1 MKLRNLLLSAL
12 VFSAGAVFAVDPVTQ
27 DDVAQTTYEMGTSTS
42 GGHTQYFYN
51 TSGNNTLTITLLQ
64 YSGDATMEKGWTY
77 YAVGYQ
83 ADGTTETFNEALTL
97 NNANITGRTLS
108 DTEIAGLTTYRTLEA
123 GETLNAY
130 EFTLTFDQETT
141 EKIGF
146 AGRNGDNKKLVFS
159 TVNEEPTNNYHFS
172 DKSTSSIL
180 FFGKNAFADGNL
192 KAQIMSSGSYV
203 GNGSGDGTPM
213 GAPLPAPVVTLLI
226 ALGFGAALV
235 MYRNRKQANA

>member
-1 MKLRNLLLSAL
+1 MKLRNLLLSVL
-12 VFSAGAVFAVDPVTQ
+12 VFSAGTVFAVDPVTQ

-51 TSGNNTLTITLLQ
+51 TSGNNTLTVTLLQ
-64 YSGDATMEKGWTY
+64 YSGDATTENGWTY

-97 NNANITGRTLS
+97 SNANITGRTLS
-108 DTEIAGLTTYRTLEA
+108 DTEIAGLTTYRTLEP

-159 TVNEEPTNNYHFS
+159 TVNEEKSNDFHFS
-172 DKSTSSIL
+172 DKTTSSVL
-180 FFGKNAFADGNL
+180 FFGKNAFENGQI

-203 GNGSGDGTPM
+203 ASGDGTPM